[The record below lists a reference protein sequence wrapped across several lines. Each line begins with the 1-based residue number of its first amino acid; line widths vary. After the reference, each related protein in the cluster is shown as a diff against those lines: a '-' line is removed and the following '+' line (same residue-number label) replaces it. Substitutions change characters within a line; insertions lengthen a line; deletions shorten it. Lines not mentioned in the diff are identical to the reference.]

1 MRIAFISMVAI
12 LSACSSVSVKNDDLE
27 SRTSTALNLPKGS
40 FTISNRVDS
49 GVRTDYTV
57 TAGKSKYACYVT
69 GSISV
74 MGRNVSDAICTGSG
88 KSAPG
93 KPAGSTAQKC
103 NDLLKAAGK
112 C

>member
-1 MRIAFISMVAI
+1 MRLLCMLLALLISG
-12 LSACSSVSVKNDDLE
+12 CSSVSVKNDDLE
-27 SRTSTALNLPKGS
+27 SRTSVALNLPKGS
-40 FTISNRVDS
+40 FTISDRVDS

-57 TAGKSKYACYVT
+57 TAGKSRYACYVT

-93 KPAGSTAQKC
+93 KPAGSTTQKC